1 MAKKEQIQSAAF
13 KRNTLTVVA
22 VILFGMIVLSEI
34 ALAISIPWYL
44 QRENTMAEEVLRL
57 SLRSTYDSARGVSGS
72 RKGRDEVRLAELSLT
87 RWALDSMADYLREYA
102 SRLNKEELKNIQ
114 TVVSGLDKIARRLQ
128 ESSYSREQRLDTAF
142 YINSLIPEESSHE
155 KK

>member
-13 KRNTLTVVA
+13 KRNTLTVIA

-57 SLRSTYDSARGVSGS
+57 SLRSTYDSARGVSAS

-87 RWALDSMADYLREYA
+87 RWALDSMADYLREHS
-102 SRLNKEELKNIQ
+102 SRLNKEELKKIQ
-114 TVVSGLDKIARRLQ
+114 EVVVQMDKAARRLQ
-128 ESSYSREQRLDTAF
+128 KRSYSQEQRLDTAF
-142 YINSLIPEESSHE
+142 YINSLIPEESRYE